1 MRAGGFK
8 ALIDTDKWSLVGE
21 RSHRWSLQ
29 SRCFQLPRAA
39 NGNSLSGVQL
49 LAKLVWLPWSRAVSV
64 LQTFILRRKMK
75 VGCCP
80 VYTPNLHG
88 H

>member
-21 RSHRWSLQ
+21 RSRRWSFQ

-39 NGNSLSGVQL
+39 NAVVACRFRAADIHFEEKNEGRLLSCVH
-49 LAKLVWLPWSRAVSV
+49 
-64 LQTFILRRKMK
+64 T
-75 VGCCP
+75 
-80 VYTPNLHG
+80 
-88 H
+88 

>member
-29 SRCFQLPRAA
+29 SSCFQLPRAA
-39 NGNSLSGVQL
+39 NANSLNGVQL
-49 LAKLVWLPWSRAVSV
+49 LAKLAWLPWSRAVS
-64 LQTFILRRKMK
+64 R
-75 VGCCP
+75 P
-80 VYTPNLHG
+80 ADLHFEEKNEG
-88 H
+88 RLLSCVHA